1 MDSPWDQPYPRRIA
15 EIAPT
20 QVGPTTASDII
31 SATARRQLRLLPLIG
46 VMFFTVSGGAYGLED
61 MVSLSGPGIAIVL
74 LLGLPVFY
82 SVPSALVVAELGAAI
97 PVEGGY
103 YQWVKA
109 GMGRFWGYQE
119 AFWSWLTTWV
129 DMAIYPVLF
138 ADFLSVYW
146 TPAGAGATTLLTL
159 GPVEFDVHW
168 LVCLAVIWPLTY
180 LNIRGAR
187 SVGDSSLV
195 FMAILLVPF
204 IILVALGLPRLLTE
218 GINPLMPL
226 HPPGVTVASAVGA
239 GIWIGMWNYLGW
251 DGLSTVAGE
260 IENPRRTFPLA
271 LFISIPLI
279 TACYVLPVAAGL
291 ASGVPWDEWTAG
303 SFSLVGYDLG
313 GEWLKALITFGGFV
327 SMAGL
332 FSGLL
337 LSVSRIPY
345 VMARDGWL
353 PDVMTRL
360 HPRFGTPWI
369 AIVMCSAIYSMFC
382 LNAFTDLVIIDVAV
396 YSFALILQFVS
407 FLILRATLPQLARP
421 FRIPGGWPVAIGVV
435 SLPIAI
441 ICFAIWKS
449 YDDGGV
455 EAIWKPAVAL
465 ALGPVTFPLLLKL
478 VKRDRPT
485 EDVVVD
491 GEVIW
496 RDGA

>member
-1 MDSPWDQPYPRRIA
+1 MSA
-15 EIAPT
+15 AP
-20 QVGPTTASDII
+20 PTPQLTASDIV
-31 SATARRQLRLLPLIG
+31 SATAKRQLRLIPLIG

-61 MVSLSGPGIAIVL
+61 MVSLSGPGLAIL
-74 LLGLPVFY
+74 LLLLLPIFY

-146 TPAGAGATTLLTL
+146 QPAGAGANTLFTL

-187 SVGDSSLV
+187 TVGDSSLI
-195 FMAILLVPF
+195 FMVILLIPF
-204 IILVALGLPRLLTE
+204 IILVAIGLPKLLAD
-218 GINPLMPL
+218 GINPLVPL

-239 GIWIGMWNYLGW
+239 GLWIGMWNYLGW

-260 IENPRRTFPLA
+260 MERPRRNFPLA

-279 TACYVLPVAAGL
+279 TACYVLPVVAGL
-291 ASGVPWDEWTAG
+291 ASGVPWDQWTAG
-303 SFSLVGYDLG
+303 SFSLVGLNLG

-327 SMAGL
+327 SMIGL

-345 VMARDGWL
+345 VMARDGYL
-353 PDVMTRL
+353 PDFMTRL

-369 AIVMCSAIYSMFC
+369 SIVICSVIYSLFC
-382 LNAFTDLVIIDVAV
+382 LNAFVDLVIIDVAV
-396 YSFALILQFVS
+396 YSFALILPFIT
-407 FLILRATLPQLARP
+407 FLILRAKLPNIVRP
-421 FRIPGGWPVAIGVV
+421 FRVPGGWPVAVAVV
-435 SLPIAI
+435 SFPIAI
-441 ICFAIWKS
+441 ILFAIYKS
-449 YDDGGV
+449 YDDGGI

-465 ALGPVTFPLLLKL
+465 ALGPITFPILLKF
-478 VKRDRPT
+478 VKKDKPT

-496 RDGA
+496 RHRGTA

>member
-1 MDSPWDQPYPRRIA
+1 MTA
-15 EIAPT
+15 APSVP
-20 QVGPTTASDII
+20 QLTASEIVK
-31 SATARRQLRLLPLIG
+31 ATAKRQLRLIPLIG

-61 MVSLSGPGIAIVL
+61 MVSLSGPGLAIML
-74 LLGLPVFY
+74 LLALPIFY
-82 SVPSALVVAELGAAI
+82 SLPSALIVAELGSTI

-138 ADFLSVYW
+138 AEYLAVYW
-146 TPAGAGATTLLTL
+146 KPVGAGQMVFFSIGSAQ
-159 GPVEFDVHW
+159 FDLHW
-168 LVCLAVIWPLTY
+168 VVCLALIWPLTY

-187 SVGDSSLV
+187 AVGDSSLI
-195 FMAILLVPF
+195 FMVILLIPF
-204 IILVALGLPRLLTE
+204 VILVAIGLPQLISQ
-218 GINPLMPL
+218 GINPLTPVA
-226 HPPGVTVASAVGA
+226 PPGVTVASAIGA

-260 IENPRRTFPLA
+260 IENPKRNFPLA

-279 TACYVLPVAAGL
+279 TACYVLPVIAGL
-291 ASGVPWDEWTAG
+291 ASNQSWDTWTAG
-303 SFSLVGYDLG
+303 TFTLIGYDFG
-313 GEWLKALITFGGFV
+313 GEWLKVLITIGSFV

-353 PDVMTRL
+353 PGFMTRL

-369 AIVMCSAIYSMFC
+369 AILICSVIYSFFC
-382 LNAFTDLVIIDVAV
+382 LNACQDLVIIDVGV
-396 YSFALILQFVS
+396 YSFALMLQFLS
-407 FLILRATLPQLARP
+407 FLILRAKLPNLVRP
-421 FRIPGGWPVAIGVV
+421 FKVPGGWPVAIGLV
-435 SLPIAI
+435 SLPVAVIM
-441 ICFAIWKS
+441 FAIFKS
-449 YDDGGV
+449 YDDGGI

-465 ALGPVTFPLLLKL
+465 ALGPLTFPILLKF
-478 VKRDRPT
+478 VKKDQPT

-491 GEVIW
+491 GVVIW
-496 RDGA
+496 SHSGSE

>member
-1 MDSPWDQPYPRRIA
+1 MTA
-15 EIAPT
+15 APAAP
-20 QVGPTTASDII
+20 QLTASEIVK
-31 SATARRQLRLLPLIG
+31 ATAKRQLRLIPLIG

-61 MVSLSGPGIAIVL
+61 MVSLSGPGLAIML
-74 LLGLPVFY
+74 LLALPVFY
-82 SVPSALVVAELGAAI
+82 SLPSALIVAELGSAI

-138 ADFLSVYW
+138 AEYLAIYW
-146 TPAGAGATTLLTL
+146 KPVGAGETVFFSIGSAQ
-159 GPVEFDVHW
+159 FDLHW
-168 LVCLAVIWPLTY
+168 IVCLALIWPLTY

-187 SVGDSSLV
+187 AVGDSSLI
-195 FMAILLVPF
+195 FMVILLIPF
-204 IILVALGLPRLLTE
+204 VILVAIGLPQLFSE
-218 GINPLMPL
+218 GINPLTPVS
-226 HPPGVTVASAVGA
+226 PPGVTVASAIGA

-260 IENPRRTFPLA
+260 IENPKRNFPLA

-279 TACYVLPVAAGL
+279 TACYVLPVIAGL
-291 ASGVPWDEWTAG
+291 ASHQSWDTWTAG
-303 SFSLVGYDLG
+303 TFTLIGYDFG
-313 GEWLKALITFGGFV
+313 GEWLKVLITIGSFV

-353 PDVMTRL
+353 PSFMTRL
-360 HPRFGTPWI
+360 HPRYGTPWI
-369 AIVMCSAIYSMFC
+369 AILICSVIYSFFC
-382 LNAFTDLVIIDVAV
+382 LNAFQDLVIIDVGV
-396 YSFALILQFVS
+396 YSFALMLQFLS
-407 FLILRATLPQLARP
+407 FLILRAKLPNLVRP
-421 FRIPGGWPVAIGVV
+421 FKVPGGWPVAIGLV
-435 SLPIAI
+435 SLPVAVIM
-441 ICFAIWKS
+441 FAIFKS
-449 YDDGGV
+449 YDDGGI

-465 ALGPVTFPLLLKL
+465 ALGPLTFPLLLKF
-478 VKRDRPT
+478 VKKDQPT

-491 GEVIW
+491 GEIIW
-496 RDGA
+496 SHRATN

>member
-1 MDSPWDQPYPRRIA
+1 MA
-15 EIAPT
+15 AAPEFVT
-20 QVGPTTASDII
+20 GQDIVR
-31 SATARRQLRLLPLIG
+31 ATAKRQLRLLPLIG

-61 MVSLSGPGIAIVL
+61 MVSLSGPGIAILLLVL
-74 LLGLPVFY
+74 LPIVY
-82 SVPSALVVAELGAAI
+82 SVPSALVIAELGSAMPI
-97 PVEGGY
+97 EGGY

-138 ADFLSVYW
+138 ADYLAAYW
-146 TPAGAGATTLLTL
+146 APAEAGHTMLFSL

-168 LVCLAVIWPLTY
+168 LVCLAVIWPFTY

-187 SVGDSSLV
+187 DVGSSSLV
-195 FMAILLVPF
+195 FMAVLLAPFAILCA
-204 IILVALGLPRLLTE
+204 IGLPKLLID
-218 GINPLMPL
+218 GIDPLTPMT
-226 HPPGVTVASAVGA
+226 PPGVTVASAVGA

-271 LFISIPLI
+271 LFLTIPVI
-279 TACYVLPVAAGL
+279 TICYVLPVLAGM
-291 ASGVPWDEWTAG
+291 ASGVPWDQWTAG
-303 SFSLVGYDLG
+303 TFSDVGFALG

-327 SMAGL
+327 SMCGL

-345 VMARDGWL
+345 VMARDGYL
-353 PDVMTRL
+353 PDFMTRL

-369 AIVMCSAIYSMFC
+369 AIVICSAIYSLFC

-396 YSFALILQFVS
+396 YSFALMLQFAT
-407 FLILRATLPQLARP
+407 FLILRAKLPDLPRP
-421 FRIPGGWPVAIGVV
+421 FRVPGGWPVAIAIV
-435 SLPIAI
+435 SLPVAI
-441 ICFAIWKS
+441 ILFAIYKS

-455 EAIWKPAVAL
+455 EAIWKPAIAL
-465 ALGPVTFPLLLKL
+465 ALGPITFPILLKL
-478 VKRDRPT
+478 VKRDTPT

-491 GEVIW
+491 GDVIW
-496 RDGA
+496 SDR

>member
-1 MDSPWDQPYPRRIA
+1 MA
-15 EIAPT
+15 APEHVT
-20 QVGPTTASDII
+20 GEDIVR
-31 SATARRQLRLLPLIG
+31 ATAKRQLRLLPLVG

-61 MVSLSGPGIAIVL
+61 MVSLSGPGIAILLLVL
-74 LLGLPVFY
+74 LPIVY
-82 SVPSALVVAELGAAI
+82 SLPSALVVAELGAAI

-146 TPAGAGATTLLTL
+146 APAGAGDTMLFAL

-187 SVGDSSLV
+187 TVGDSSLA

-204 IILVALGLPRLLTE
+204 AILVLIGLPDLITD
-218 GINPLMPL
+218 GVNPLVPL

-260 IENPRRTFPLA
+260 IENPKRNFPLA

-279 TACYVLPVAAGL
+279 TACYVLPVVAGL

-303 SFSLVGYDLG
+303 TFSLVGYDLG

-327 SMAGL
+327 SMIGL

-353 PDVMTRL
+353 PAFMTRL

-369 AIVMCSAIYSMFC
+369 AIVICSLIYSLFC

-396 YSFALILQFVS
+396 YSFALILQFVT
-407 FLILRATLPQLARP
+407 FLILRAKLPKLARP
-421 FRIPGGWPVAIGVV
+421 FRVPGGWPVAIAVV
-435 SLPIAI
+435 TFPIAI
-441 ICFAIWKS
+441 ILFAIWKS

-465 ALGPVTFPLLLKL
+465 ALGPISFPLLLRF
-478 VKRDRPT
+478 VKRGTPT
-485 EDVVVD
+485 EDVIVD

-496 RDGA
+496 SDR